1 MRISLPAALPAAVLA
16 GCTAV
21 LLLQPAAAGAPAG
34 PAPRYRASADG
45 GSVTALPLPGGR
57 AMPPSTTRP
66 FELLG
71 VGWDGPG
78 GALAGGSVRVRT
90 RDAATGIWTG
100 WHTLEADGEDGPD
113 TASTDAGPH
122 SATAPLWTGRS
133 DGVAVEV
140 TPGPGGLPA
149 GLRVELVDPGGGAA
163 PVTARTLPAGPSD
176 GHQAPR
182 PAIITR
188 AGWGADESLRDP
200 DFEYTGPVRE
210 VFVHHTASATAYD
223 CADAPR
229 VIRAIYQYHVQ
240 TNGWRDIGYNFLVD
254 RCGTVYE
261 GRAGGADL
269 PVHGAHTLG
278 FNTDSAGVAAIGTYV
293 TDLPPPALLDGLART
308 AAWKLGLTG
317 QDPAGT
323 TELTSTSD
331 GSLYPKGTAV
341 TFDAISGH
349 RDAFATECPGSA
361 LYPLLPTIRS
371 HAVYLRTH

>member
-1 MRISLPAALPAAVLA
+1 MSPSRSPRPRRPA
-16 GCTAV
+16 
-21 LLLQPAAAGAPAG
+21 
-34 PAPRYRASADG
+34 
-45 GSVTALPLPGGR
+45 
-57 AMPPSTTRP
+57 
-66 FELLG
+66 
-71 VGWDGPG
+71 
-78 GALAGGSVRVRT
+78 
-90 RDAATGIWTG
+90 
-100 WHTLEADGEDGPD
+100 
-113 TASTDAGPH
+113 
-122 SATAPLWTGRS
+122 
-133 DGVAVEV
+133 
-140 TPGPGGLPA
+140 A

-163 PVTARTLPAGPSD
+163 PVTARTLPARPSD

-293 TDLPPPALLDGLART
+293 TDLPRRPCSTASPGRPPGNSASPART
-308 AAWKLGLTG
+308 R
-317 QDPAGT
+317 PAPP
-323 TELTSTSD
+323 S
-331 GSLYPKGTAV
+331 
-341 TFDAISGH
+341 
-349 RDAFATECPGSA
+349 
-361 LYPLLPTIRS
+361 
-371 HAVYLRTH
+371 